1 MLVLRSDDNS
11 LYLINCVDKG
21 SYLIAGLV
29 YAEHQKQPQIV
40 VKSESGK
47 SFVLVLPD
55 ELLKN
60 TTQTTGVNVRFDY
73 G

>member
-21 SYLIAGLV
+21 SYLLAGLV
-29 YAEHQKQPQIV
+29 YADPQKQRSIV
-40 VKSESGK
+40 VKSNTGK
-47 SFVLVLPD
+47 QFVLVLPD
-55 ELLKN
+55 DILKN

>member
-1 MLVLRSDDNS
+1 MFLRSDDGT

-21 SYLIAGLV
+21 GYLLAGLI
-29 YAEHQKQPQIV
+29 YAEPQKQPQIV

-47 SFVLVLPD
+47 SFVLVLPE

-60 TTQTTGVNVRFDY
+60 KTQTTGVNVSFNY

>member
-1 MLVLRSDDNS
+1 MFLRSDDNT

-21 SYLIAGLV
+21 SYLLAGLI
-29 YAEHQKQPQIV
+29 YAEPQKQPQIV
-40 VKSESGK
+40 VKSGSGK

-55 ELLKN
+55 EILKN
-60 TTQTTGVNVRFDY
+60 ATQTTGVNVRFDY